1 MKVKVKKAK
10 KKNPDKNPY
19 PKYSYSSGLIM
30 EDGSPVWGLDIKW
43 SMFEIEHGRLPK

>member
-1 MKVKVKKAK
+1 MKIKARKAK

-19 PKYSYSSGLIM
+19 PKYRYSSGLVM
-30 EDGSPVWGLDIKW
+30 EDGSPVWRLDIKW